1 MTPSMHACNLIRN
14 IWINFA
20 ILTLSKEQQ
29 YSSWR
34 LPSIMTKAFGID
46 WAPLKIPVRR
56 RRQTFVVWLV
66 ATLFMFGHVLCV
78 MLCLLMLYFNLYT
91 RLFVLVYL
99 GWAFIIDKNTPHKG
113 GRFLPF
119 LRRLNMWKH
128 YADFFPL
135 SLIKT
140 HELDPSKNYVFG
152 CHPHGVMA
160 CGTAGNFATEATGF
174 SKLFPGIIAHLI
186 TLNIQFR
193 IPLYREWLMFMGIHP
208 ASKESISHVLTQMGP
223 GHSCVVVVGGAAEA
237 LEARPGNFKL
247 LLKNRKGFVKIALK
261 SG

>member
-1 MTPSMHACNLIRN
+1 MHGIRN

-20 ILTLSKEQQ
+20 ILTLWKEQQ
-29 YSSWR
+29 HSSWR
-34 LPSIMTKAFGID
+34 LSSIIMTKAFGID

-66 ATLFMFGHVLCV
+66 ATLFVFGHVLCV

-119 LRRLNMWKH
+119 LRRLSIWKH

-160 CGTAGNFATEATGF
+160 FGTSGNFATEATGF

-193 IPLYREWLMFMGIHP
+193 IPLYREGLMFMGINP
-208 ASKESISHVLTQMGP
+208 ASKESISHILTQMGP
-223 GHSCVVVVGGAAEA
+223 GHSCVVVVGGTAEA
-237 LEARPGNFKL
+237 LETRPGNFKL
-247 LLKNRKGFVKIALK
+247 VLKSRKGFVKIALK